1 MSIDGS
7 KPTGISVFS
16 TITRANISSQGNGRV
31 PPQMD
36 CRHFAFFEGN
46 ISATIELKDHPI
58 PVAGSDHS
66 ISYCNVYALKQTEE
80 CFSRLCF
87 PSFRFKRFD
96 IDIDLPK
103 GSHGGL
109 GTYTE
114 LLADGRRLHISGPI
128 MLSWY
133 FILAMAA

>member
-66 ISYCNVYALKQTEE
+66 ISYCNVYALKQ
-80 CFSRLCF
+80 
-87 PSFRFKRFD
+87 RFKRFD